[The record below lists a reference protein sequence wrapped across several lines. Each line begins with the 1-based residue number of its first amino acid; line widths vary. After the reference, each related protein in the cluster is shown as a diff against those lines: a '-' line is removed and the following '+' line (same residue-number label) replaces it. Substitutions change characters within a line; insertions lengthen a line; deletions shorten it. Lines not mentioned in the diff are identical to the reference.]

1 MMERASWTYMAI
13 LGISMLYPLAQSFE
27 KRIYMARKFRF
38 IFPGILAVAAVY
50 VVWDIWFTRMGIW
63 GFNHTY
69 TRDFYLAG
77 LPLEEW
83 LFFLVVPYACI
94 FLFEVLRYFVKRF
107 HHPVMSRIVI
117 MALLL
122 LFLGMIPFVT
132 GKIYT
137 LAALSFTSLMLML
150 QLVQRTYKTWFSGFL
165 FAYLLSLLPFIIV
178 NGILTSLP
186 VVWYNNAETLGIR
199 IWTIP
204 LEDFIYL
211 MGLLLPAINIYQ
223 NLLHRFASPSLRQKM
238 QLDKTSG
245 F

>member
-1 MMERASWTYMAI
+1 MERATWTYMAI
-13 LGISMLYPLAQSFE
+13 LGLSLLYPLAQSFE
-27 KRIYMARKFRF
+27 RRLYMHRKFRF
-38 IFPGILAVAAVY
+38 IFPGILATGVVY
-50 VVWDIWFTRMGIW
+50 VVWDIWFTQLGIW
-63 GFNHTY
+63 GFNHDY

-107 HHPVMSRIVI
+107 HHPGVSRITI
-117 MALLL
+117 MVLLL
-122 LFLGMIPFVT
+122 LFAVLVPFAW

-137 LAALSFTSLMLML
+137 LTALSFTSLMLVL
-150 QLVQRTYKTWFSGFL
+150 QLVQKTHKTWFSGFL
-165 FAYLLSLLPFIIV
+165 ITYLLSLVPFMIV

-186 VVWYNNAETLGIR
+186 VVWYNNAENLGIR
-199 IWTIP
+199 VWTVP
-204 LEDFIYL
+204 VEDFIYL

-223 NLLHRFASPSLRQKM
+223 VLLHKFASPALRQKM
-238 QLDKTSG
+238 ELHKTTG